1 MFVEIGDYKV
11 GPEYPP
17 FLVAE
22 LGINFATNNN
32 RNFLETALDMMYY
45 AKMSGANAC
54 KFQKRTP
61 RVCVPRDQWDK
72 PRETPWGL
80 RTYIEYKEDIEF
92 GQREYDAI
100 AQQAKELGIMWFA
113 SVWDE
118 PSVEFMEQYDPPCY
132 KIGSASLTDHA
143 LLDVVRATG
152 RPIVLST
159 GMSTPGEI
167 VHSMRLL
174 GEEGNVIL
182 CHSTSIY
189 PCPKAQL
196 NLRMIPQLQ
205 YLFPG
210 DIVGYSGHEAGT
222 EVTPAAVALGASYI
236 ERHFTLD
243 RRGWGTDQAA
253 SIEHWQFHHMA
264 DQCHAIWVAL
274 GDGIKQ
280 VYPEEEAKK
289 VSLKRDQGAPV

>member
-1 MFVEIGDYKV
+1 LFVEIGGRKI
-11 GPEYPP
+11 GPGYPP

-22 LGINFATNNN
+22 IGINHNGS
-32 RNFLETALDMMYY
+32 LEDALNMIFY
-45 AKMSGANAC
+45 AKQSGADAV

-72 PRETPWGL
+72 SRETPWGT
-80 RTYIEYKEDIEF
+80 RSYIDYKEDIEF
-92 GQREYDAI
+92 GHYEYDAI
-100 AQQAKELGIMWFA
+100 AARAKELGIMWFA

-132 KIGSASLTDHA
+132 KIGSASLTDEMLQRKI
-143 LLDVVRATG
+143 LLTG
-152 RPIVLST
+152 RPIILST
-159 GMSTPGEI
+159 GMSTMAEI
-167 VHSMRLL
+167 LPAVFYSSAD
-174 GEEGNVIL
+174 II

-189 PCPKAQL
+189 PCPKDQL
-196 NLRMIPQLQ
+196 NLRMIPVLAKQ
-205 YLFPG
+205 FPTRV
-210 DIVGYSGHEAGT
+210 VGYSGHEAGT

-289 VSLKRDQGAPV
+289 VSLKRNQGAPV